1 MHIWKNNSGILYL
14 KAANNIIQKGVFC
27 MNKGKAKMKKNN
39 NLKNNTANNSTNSSS
54 INDAIKNSSIKELN
68 AILKGEYMAIDAYKK
83 YVDSISDTNAK
94 TELQKIE
101 NEHKNQ
107 AQILTKRIQDL
118 GGKAK
123 QSSGV
128 LGKVAL
134 TLSSVKDI
142 GNNKPSSFVKKAL
155 NGESNGVKLVSEM
168 VKGDL
173 DSTSMNLVNSMLNQ
187 DKAHINTL
195 SGLATSLEDVKK

>member
-1 MHIWKNNSGILYL
+1 
-14 KAANNIIQKGVFC
+14 
-27 MNKGKAKMKKNN
+27 MNKGKNNIKKNN
-39 NLKNNTANNSTNSSS
+39 NFKNNTANSSTNSSS
-54 INDAIKNSSIKELN
+54 INKAIKNSSIKELN

-83 YVDSISDTNAK
+83 YVDSISDINAK
-94 TELQKIE
+94 AELQKIQD
-101 NEHKNQ
+101 EHKNQ
-107 AQILTKRIQDL
+107 AQMLTNRIEEL

-134 TLSSVKDI
+134 TISSVKDI

-155 NGESNGVKLVSEM
+155 NGESNGVKLVTEM

-173 DSTSMNLVNSMLNQ
+173 DSTSMHLVNSMVNQ
-187 DKAHINTL
+187 DKDHINTL